1 MSSLNA
7 LMSTFGV
14 VSAVEGDTMSAT
26 QHLTRDL
33 ADHHGLAD
41 MPAYAMMAES
51 ITSGTFWHSFDAA
64 VGTVQ
69 SWLSLTAGAPIG
81 LDQRLYA
88 TTELLH
94 SDGQQG
100 AVTLRIVND
109 RDEVVS
115 GGLARCVLVGRTG
128 DRLDTIR
135 HAMPMKTGDIVS
147 DVVPVSVLPPPID
160 PGLDG
165 RQILAGIDDGAL
177 SAGALCELLSATVT
191 SDGVQTRMTVTPQP
205 WMANP
210 LGAIQGGVMAA
221 IMGQACSFA
230 GQLHTAPGQS
240 YSLADLSI
248 YFFRSPPF
256 DQTVTVVTAAGPDRT
271 PPGHGVGQHD
281 ECRRRRIRPRHSQCP
296 LRVTAKSESR
306 RCLRCTR
313 RRSMH

>member
-1 MSSLNA
+1 MGQDVDVSSLNA
-7 LMSTFGV
+7 LMSAFGV

-33 ADHHGLAD
+33 ADHRGRAE
-41 MPAYAMMAES
+41 MPAYAMTAES

-64 VGTVQ
+64 VGSVQ
-69 SWLSLTAGAPIG
+69 SWLSLTAGAPVG

-94 SDGQQG
+94 TDGQQG
-100 AVTLRIVND
+100 AVTLRITND
-109 RDEVVS
+109 RNEVVS
-115 GGLARCVLVGRTG
+115 GGLARCVLVGRMG
-128 DRLDTIR
+128 DHLATIKDT
-135 HAMPMKTGDIVS
+135 MPMKTGEIVS
-147 DVVPVSVLPPPID
+147 DVVPVSILPPPID
-160 PGLDG
+160 PGLSGTQIMAAIGDG
-165 RQILAGIDDGAL
+165 EL
-177 SAGALCELLSATVT
+177 SAGALCALLSATVE
-191 SDGVQTRMTVTPQP
+191 SDGTHTRMTVTPQP

-256 DQTVTVVTAAGPDRT
+256 DQTVSVVTAPDRIGRRLGT
-271 PPGHGVGQHD
+271 VSAGMKSADGV
-281 ECRRRRIRPRHSQCP
+281 EFARA
-296 LRVTAKSESR
+296 TANVR
-306 RCLRCTR
+306 YL
-313 RRSMH
+313 